1 MKQQFKLLINHCVFW
16 IQILVKVFYLL
27 ISASNWSYILI
38 TIQQELVTYL
48 FLDNRYKW
56 KNK

>member
-27 ISASNWSYILI
+27 ISASNYILI